1 MKSTE
6 NESAIKDNLKMPPY
20 RPLKVY
26 TFDPTRG
33 RTMGNY
39 MIINTPYEKLK
50 PGPVGNY
57 LKVID
62 YDANNDCYYQP
73 VDLDHPRVMLGN
85 GLDPA
90 ESDPQFHQQMVY
102 AVASETISRFESALG
117 RPLKW
122 RFEGALKKARRK
134 KEGQAEPQG
143 CDDDDDDYSRKLRI
157 LPHGMQEANA
167 YYSDDLGSLVFGYFP
182 ASETDAGHNLPGQTI
197 FTCLSHDIV
206 AHETTHALVDS
217 QKDYFMEPTSPDA
230 LAFHEAFADIVALFQ
245 HFLFKEPLQEMIRK
259 TGGKI
264 FREVIAPENQP
275 DDTGPLFQ
283 AEATSENPLVG
294 LAQQFGE
301 AMGTRKALRSALGT
315 PPGTNDLKKYSEP
328 HKRGSI
334 LVAAIFDAFFSIYVR
349 RTADLMRIAKASGA
363 SGSSTE
369 VTQPD
374 MHPDLVNRLAET
386 ATKTATHFLNICI
399 RALDFCPPIDILFGD
414 FLRAMITADHD
425 LFANDKY
432 GYRAAL
438 IDAFRSRGIAP
449 EKVKSYSEESLLWSP
464 PEATDSEALPSCSG
478 LQFDVFNSQ
487 DIEYRKAQ
495 KQKNCSALLE
505 FATKN
510 AEKLGLSANPN
521 LKIELG
527 SFHEMHRMSDE
538 GKLIFDMVAEFTQER
553 KVHYDPADPN
563 SPPFTFRGGTTV
575 IINQDGSVR
584 YSIKKSI
591 HDEKDDDKN
600 DRLKRQ
606 REYLTKRESE
616 MSMAAYADEATIF
629 ARTLKAD
636 FGMIHRGYY

>member
-6 NESAIKDNLKMPPY
+6 SESAIKDSFRMPPY

-26 TFDPTRG
+26 AFDPTRG

-39 MIINTPYEKLK
+39 MIVNTPYEKLE
-50 PGPVGNY
+50 PGPVGKY
-57 LKVID
+57 LEVID
-62 YDANNDCYYQP
+62 YDANNNCYYQP

-85 GLDPA
+85 GLEPA

-117 RPLKW
+117 RPIKW
-122 RFEGALKKARRK
+122 SFGGAWKKASRK
-134 KEGQAEPQG
+134 KDEQAEPEE
-143 CDDDDDDYSRKLRI
+143 DNDDDDYSKKLRI
-157 LPHGMQEANA
+157 LPHGIQEANA
-167 YYSDDLGSLVFGYFP
+167 YYSDDLGALVFGYFP

-245 HFLFKEPLQEMIRK
+245 HFLFKDPLEEMIRK

-264 FREVIAPENQP
+264 FREIYSPESPP
-275 DDTGPLFQ
+275 DKTGPLFQ
-283 AEATSENPLVG
+283 AEAKAENPLVG

-315 PPGTNDLKKYSEP
+315 PPGTKELEKYSEP
-328 HKRGSI
+328 HRRGSI

-349 RTADLMRIAKASGA
+349 RTADLMRIAKASEA
-363 SGSSTE
+363 SGTSTE
-369 VTQPD
+369 DMQQPD

-399 RALDFCPPIDILFGD
+399 RTLDYCPPVDILFGD

-464 PEATDSEALPSCSG
+464 PETTGSDALPSCKG
-478 LQFDVFNSQ
+478 LQFDVFNSE
-487 DIEYRKAQ
+487 DGGYKIAQ
-495 KQKNCSALLE
+495 KEKNRRVLLE

-510 AEKLGLSANPN
+510 AEKLGLSANAD
-521 LKIELG
+521 LKIKIG
-527 SFHEMHRMSDE
+527 SFHEMHRVSDD
-538 GKLIFDMVAEFTQER
+538 GKLIFDIVAEFTQER
-553 KVHYDPADPN
+553 EVPYEPADPN
-563 SPPFTFRGGTTV
+563 SPTFTFRGGTTL

-591 HDEKDDDKN
+591 HDKKDDDKN

-606 REYLTKRESE
+606 REYLAMRQSQI
-616 MSMAAYADEATIF
+616 SMAPYADEATVF
-629 ARTLKAD
+629 GRALKAD
-636 FGMIHRGYY
+636 FGLIHQGYY